1 MEIFENNNRL
11 QLDKKL
17 IIKMKNLL
25 ITIICL
31 ISINANSLEITL
43 NQGTVKPTPIAIT
56 SLQSANVSLENLGK
70 NISSVISDNLERS
83 GLFIPIDKK
92 AFIQSADSVSI
103 QPRFEDWKVL
113 KAQHLVTGRLESDGS
128 KISIEFRLFD
138 VFAQKQIVGKKYQ
151 TSKNNWRRVSH
162 IISDAIFQRVTGEG
176 GFFDTRIVYV
186 AETGPKDNRQKRLAI
201 MDQDQ
206 ANHRFLTDGSYL
218 VLTPRFS
225 PNSQKITYMSYVKAN
240 SPRVFIFDIETG
252 QQEIVGEFPGM
263 TFAPRFS
270 PDGRKIVMSY
280 SDPDVGNSEIYILDL
295 QTRTSKRITNNS
307 SIDVSG
313 SFSPDGE
320 KIVFNSDR
328 TGRRHLYTIQS
339 NGKNLK
345 RISREAGSYYTP
357 VWSPRGD
364 MIAFTKQEGGQFYI
378 GVMEIDGSNE
388 RMIAKSFHV
397 EGPTWSPNGRYL
409 MYFKEERSS
418 SDGSGGNSSLYSI
431 DLTGY
436 NERKII
442 TPLGGSDPAWS
453 PLMH

>member
-1 MEIFENNNRL
+1 M
-11 QLDKKL
+11 KKFL
-17 IIKMKNLL
+17 IILF
-25 ITIICL
+25 CL
-31 ISINANSLEITL
+31 TSLKTHSLEITL
-43 NQGTVKPTPIAIT
+43 SQGTVKPTPIAVT
-56 SLQSANVSLENLGK
+56 NLFSNNSTLDKLGK
-70 NISSVISDNLERS
+70 NIASVISDNLQRS
-83 GLFIPIDKK
+83 GLFIPINQK
-92 AFIQSADSVSI
+92 AFIQSSESLSD
-103 QPRFEDWKVL
+103 QPRFEDWKVI
-113 KAQHLVTGRLESDGS
+113 KAQHLVAGKIETNNN

-138 VFAQKQIVGKKYQ
+138 VFAQKQIVGKKYE
-151 TSKNNWRRVSH
+151 TSKNNWRRVAH
-162 IISDAIFQRVTGEG
+162 IISDAIFQRITGEG

-225 PNSQKITYMSYVKAN
+225 PNSQKITFMSYVKAN

-270 PDGRKIVMSY
+270 PDGKKIVMSY

-295 QTRTSKRITNNS
+295 QTRSTERITNNS
-307 SIDVSG
+307 GIDVSG
-313 SFSPDGE
+313 SFSPDG
-320 KIVFNSDR
+320 KNIVFNSDR
-328 TGRRHLYTIQS
+328 AGRRHIYIID
-339 NGKNLK
+339 NKGKNLR

-418 SDGSGGNSSLYSI
+418 SDGTGGESSLYSI

-436 NERKII
+436 TERKII

>member
-1 MEIFENNNRL
+1 
-11 QLDKKL
+11 
-17 IIKMKNLL
+17 MKY
-25 ITIICL
+25 L
-31 ISINANSLEITL
+31 ISLIFVLFSLKAQSLELTL
-43 NQGTVKPTPIAIT
+43 SQGTVKPTPIAIT
-56 SLQSANVSLENLGK
+56 NLFSSNTSLEKLGK

-83 GLFIPIDKK
+83 GLFIPIDQK
-92 AFIQSADSVSI
+92 AFIQTSESLSN
-103 QPRFEDWKVL
+103 QPRFEDWKII
-113 KAQHLVTGRLESDGS
+113 KAQHLVSGRIETDNNN
-128 KISIEFRLFD
+128 ISIEFRLFD
-138 VFAQKQIVGKKYQ
+138 VFAQKQIVGKKYE
-151 TSKNNWRRVSH
+151 TSKNNWRRVAH
-162 IISDAIFQRVTGEG
+162 IISDAIFQRITGEG

-225 PNSQKITYMSYVKAN
+225 PNSQKITFMSYVKNN

-270 PDGRKIVMSY
+270 PDGKKIVMSY

-295 QTRTSKRITNNS
+295 QTRTTKRITNNS

-313 SFSPDGE
+313 SFSPDGK

-328 TGRRHLYTIQS
+328 TGRRHLYVIDS

-378 GVMEIDGSNE
+378 GVMEINGSNE

-409 MYFKEERSS
+409 MYFKEERTS
-418 SDGSGGNSSLYSI
+418 SDGSGGESSLFSI

>member
-1 MEIFENNNRL
+1 MKYI
-11 QLDKKL
+11 L
-17 IIKMKNLL
+17 IILL
-25 ITIICL
+25 TFFALKIY
-31 ISINANSLEITL
+31 ALELTL
-43 NQGTVKPTPIAIT
+43 NQGTVKPTPIAVT
-56 SLQSANVSLENLGK
+56 DLFSNNSSLEKIGK

-92 AFIQSADSVSI
+92 AFIQSSESLSN
-103 QPRFEDWKVL
+103 QPRFEDWKVI
-113 KAQHLVTGRLESDGS
+113 KAQHLVAG
-128 KISIEFRLFD
+128 KIETNNENISVEFRLFD
-138 VFAQKQIVGKKYQ
+138 VFAQKQIVGKKYK
-151 TSKNNWRRVSH
+151 TSKKNWRRVAH
-162 IISDAIFQRVTGEG
+162 IISDAIFQRITGEG

-225 PNSQKITYMSYVKAN
+225 PNSQKITFMSYIKAN

-270 PDGRKIVMSY
+270 PDGSKIVMSY

-295 QTRTSKRITNNS
+295 PTRATKRITNNS

-313 SFSPDGE
+313 SFSPDGK

-328 TGRRHLYTIQS
+328 TGRRHLYVIDI

-345 RISREAGSYYTP
+345 RISRERRGSYYTP

-397 EGPTWSPNGRYL
+397 EGPTWAPNGRYL

-418 SDGSGGNSSLYSI
+418 ADGNGGESSLYSI

>member
-1 MEIFENNNRL
+1 MKYIFF
-11 QLDKKL
+11 
-17 IIKMKNLL
+17 II
-25 ITIICL
+25 IIL
-31 ISINANSLEITL
+31 SSLSVKGLELTL
-43 NQGTVKPTPIAIT
+43 SQGTVKPTPIAVT
-56 SLQSANVSLENLGK
+56 NLFSNDSSLEKLGV

-83 GLFIPIDKK
+83 GLFMPIDKK
-92 AFIQSADSVSI
+92 AFIQSSESLSN
-103 QPRFEDWKVL
+103 QPRFEDWKVI
-113 KAQHLVTGRLESDGS
+113 KAQHLVAGKIKSNNN

-138 VFAQKQIVGKKYQ
+138 VFAQKQIVGKKYE
-151 TSKNNWRRVSH
+151 TSKNNWRRVAH
-162 IISDAIFQRVTGEG
+162 IISDAVFQRITGEG

-186 AETGPKDNRQKRLAI
+186 AETGPKENRQKRLAI

-225 PNSQKITYMSYVKAN
+225 PNSQKITYMSYVKTN

-270 PDGRKIVMSY
+270 PDGKKIVMSY

-295 QTRTSKRITNNS
+295 QTRMTKRITNNS

-313 SFSPDGE
+313 SFSPDGK

-328 TGRRHLYTIQS
+328 TGRRHLYTIDS

-378 GVMEIDGSNE
+378 GVMETNGSNE

-409 MYFKEERSS
+409 MYFKEERTSA
-418 SDGSGGNSSLYSI
+418 DGSGGNSSLYSI

>member
-1 MEIFENNNRL
+1 MKYF
-11 QLDKKL
+11 L
-17 IIKMKNLL
+17 ILFTFLL
-25 ITIICL
+25 
-31 ISINANSLEITL
+31 SFKVSSLEITL

-56 SLQSANVSLENLGK
+56 NLFSDNNSLDKLGK
-70 NISSVISDNLERS
+70 NISIVISDNLERS
-83 GLFIPIDKK
+83 GLFIPIDQQ
-92 AFIQSADSVSI
+92 AFIQSTESLSN
-103 QPRFEDWKVL
+103 QPRFEDWKVI
-113 KAQHLVTGRLESDGS
+113 KAQHLVAGKIETKNNS
-128 KISIEFRLFD
+128 ISIEFRLFD
-138 VFAQKQIVGKKYQ
+138 VFAQKQIVGKKYE
-151 TSKNNWRRVSH
+151 TNKNNWRRVAH
-162 IISDAIFQRVTGEG
+162 IISDAIFQRITGEG

-225 PNSQKITYMSYVKAN
+225 PNSQKITYMSYVKKN

-270 PDGRKIVMSY
+270 PNGKKIVMSY
-280 SDPDVGNSEIYILDL
+280 SDPIVGNSEIYILDL
-295 QTRTSKRITNNS
+295 ETRSTKRITDNS

-313 SFSPDGE
+313 SFSPDGK
-320 KIVFNSDR
+320 KIIFNSDR
-328 TGRRHLYTIQS
+328 TGRRHLYIIET

-345 RISREAGSYYTP
+345 RISREKGSYYTP

-409 MYFKEERSS
+409 MYFKEERTSE
-418 SDGSGGNSSLYSI
+418 DGSGGDSSLYSI
-431 DLTGY
+431 DLTGN

>member
-1 MEIFENNNRL
+1 
-11 QLDKKL
+11 
-17 IIKMKNLL
+17 MKYFYLMLL
-25 ITIICL
+25 CML
-31 ISINANSLEITL
+31 SLKTYGLELTL
-43 NQGTVKPTPIAIT
+43 NQGTIKPTPIAVT
-56 SLQSANVSLENLGK
+56 DLFSNNNSLDKLGK
-70 NISSVISDNLERS
+70 NISMVISDNLERS
-83 GLFIPIDKK
+83 GLFIPIDHK
-92 AFIQSADSVSI
+92 AFIQSSESLSN
-103 QPRFEDWKVL
+103 QPRFEDWKVI
-113 KAQHLVTGRLESDGS
+113 KAQHLVAGKIDFIDDN
-128 KISIEFRLFD
+128 ISIEFRLFD
-138 VFAQKQIVGKKYQ
+138 VFAQKQIVGKKYE
-151 TSKNNWRRVSH
+151 TSKNNWRRVAH
-162 IISDAIFQRVTGEG
+162 IISDAIFQRITGEG

-186 AETGPKDNRQKRLAI
+186 AETGPKKNRQKRLAI

-225 PNSQKITYMSYVKAN
+225 PNSQKITYMSYVKKN

-270 PDGRKIVMSY
+270 PDGEKIVMSY
-280 SDPDVGNSEIYILDL
+280 SDPNVGNAEIYILDIN
-295 QTRTSKRITNNS
+295 TRITKRITNNS
-307 SIDVSG
+307 AIDVSG
-313 SFSPDGE
+313 SFSPDG
-320 KIVFNSDR
+320 KNIVFNSDR
-328 TGRRHLYTIQS
+328 TGRRHLYIIDN
-339 NGKNLK
+339 NGKNIK
-345 RISREAGSYYTP
+345 RISREKGSYYTP

-378 GVMEIDGSNE
+378 GVMDTDGSNE

-409 MYFKEERSS
+409 MYFKEERTSA
-418 SDGSGGNSSLYSI
+418 DGSGGESSLYSI

>member
-1 MEIFENNNRL
+1 
-11 QLDKKL
+11 
-17 IIKMKNLL
+17 MKYLL
-25 ITIICL
+25 VLFLTF
-31 ISINANSLEITL
+31 ISIKTYALELTL
-43 NQGTVKPTPIAIT
+43 SQGTVKPTPIAVT
-56 SLQSANVSLENLGK
+56 DLFSNNSSLEKIGK

-83 GLFIPIDKK
+83 GLFIPLDKK
-92 AFIQSADSVSI
+92 AFIQSSESLSD
-103 QPRFEDWKVL
+103 QPRFEDWKVI
-113 KAQHLVTGRLESDGS
+113 KAQHLVAG
-128 KISIEFRLFD
+128 KIETSNENISVEFRLFD
-138 VFAQKQIVGKKYQ
+138 VFAQKQIVGKKYK
-151 TSKNNWRRVSH
+151 TSKKNWRRVAH
-162 IISDAIFQRVTGEG
+162 IISDAIFQRITGEG

-225 PNSQKITYMSYVKAN
+225 PNSQKITFMSYIKAN

-270 PDGRKIVMSY
+270 PDGSKIVMSY

-295 QTRTSKRITNNS
+295 ATRATKRITNNS

-313 SFSPDGE
+313 SFSPDGK

-328 TGRRHLYTIQS
+328 TGRRHLYVIDV

-345 RISREAGSYYTP
+345 RISRERGSYYTP

-409 MYFKEERSS
+409 MYFKDERTSA
-418 SDGSGGNSSLYSI
+418 DGSGGDSSLYSI

>member
-1 MEIFENNNRL
+1 
-11 QLDKKL
+11 
-17 IIKMKNLL
+17 MK
-25 ITIICL
+25 CL
-31 ISINANSLEITL
+31 IFLLFLFYNYSAISLEVTL
-43 NQGTVKPTPIAIT
+43 TQGTIKPTPIAISNFFSNDNSST
-56 SLQSANVSLENLGK
+56 KVGK

-83 GLFIPIDKK
+83 GLFLSIDPKS
-92 AFIQSADSVSI
+92 FIQNEKSLSK
-103 QPRFEDWKVL
+103 QPRFEEWKII
-113 KAQHLVTGRLESDGS
+113 KAQHLISG
-128 KISIEFRLFD
+128 KISKKDEKISVEFRLYD
-138 VFAQKQIVGKKYQ
+138 VFTQKQLLGTKYE
-151 TSKNNWRRVSH
+151 TSEKNWRRVAH
-162 IISDAIFQRVTGEG
+162 IISDTVFERITGEG
-176 GFFDTRIVYV
+176 GYFDTRIVYV
-186 AETGPKDNRQKRLAI
+186 AETGPKENRQKRLAI

-225 PNSQKITYMSYVKAN
+225 PNSQKITYMSYVN
-240 SPRVFIFDIETG
+240 RNNPRVYIFDIETG

-270 PDGRKIVMSY
+270 PDGKKIVMSY
-280 SDPDVGNSEIYILDL
+280 SDPEIGNSEIYLLDL
-295 QTRTSKRITNNS
+295 ATRVSTRITNS
-307 SIDVSG
+307 SAIDVSA
-313 SFSPDGE
+313 SFSPDGK

-328 TGRRHLYTIQS
+328 SGRRHLYITELDGS
-339 NGKNLK
+339 NTK
-345 RISREAGSYYTP
+345 RISREVGSYYTP

-364 MIAFTKQEGGQFYI
+364 FIAFTKQQGGQFYI

-409 MYFKEERSS
+409 MYFKEERTSA
-418 SDGSGGNSSLYSI
+418 DGSGGESNLYSI

-442 TPLGGSDPAWS
+442 TPIGGSDPAWS

>member
-1 MEIFENNNRL
+1 MKYIT
-11 QLDKKL
+11 L
-17 IIKMKNLL
+17 ILLSL
-25 ITIICL
+25 ITFQT
-31 ISINANSLEITL
+31 SALELTL
-43 NQGTVKPTPIAIT
+43 NQGTVKPTPIAVT
-56 SLQSANVSLENLGK
+56 SLFSNNSSLDKLGK

-83 GLFIPIDKK
+83 GLFIPIDQN
-92 AFIQSADSVSI
+92 AFIQSTESLSS
-103 QPRFEDWKVL
+103 QPRFEDWKVI
-113 KAQHLVTGRLESDGS
+113 KAQHLVAGKIESNNS
-128 KISIEFRLFD
+128 NISIEFRLFD
-138 VFAQKQIVGKKYQ
+138 VFAQKQIVGKKYE
-151 TSKNNWRRVSH
+151 TSKKNWRRVAH
-162 IISDAIFQRVTGEG
+162 IISDAIYQRITGEG

-206 ANHRFLTDGSYL
+206 ANHSFLTDGSYL

-225 PNSQKITYMSYVKAN
+225 PNSQKITYMSYIKTN

-270 PDGRKIVMSY
+270 PDGKKIVMSY
-280 SDPDVGNSEIYILDL
+280 SDPNVGNSEIYILDL
-295 QTRTSKRITNNS
+295 QTRSSKRITNNS
-307 SIDVSG
+307 AIDVSG
-313 SFSPDGE
+313 SFSPDGKE
-320 KIVFNSDR
+320 IVFNSDR
-328 TGRRHLYTIQS
+328 TGRRHLYIIES

-409 MYFKEERSS
+409 MYFKEERTSA
-418 SDGSGGNSSLYSI
+418 DGSGGESSLYSI

>member
-1 MEIFENNNRL
+1 M
-11 QLDKKL
+11 KKFL
-17 IIKMKNLL
+17 IILF
-25 ITIICL
+25 CL
-31 ISINANSLEITL
+31 TSLKTHSLEITL
-43 NQGTVKPTPIAIT
+43 SQGTVKPTPIAVT
-56 SLQSANVSLENLGK
+56 NLFSNNSTLDKLGK
-70 NISSVISDNLERS
+70 NIASVISDNLQRS
-83 GLFIPIDKK
+83 GLFIPINQK
-92 AFIQSADSVSI
+92 AFIQSSESLSD
-103 QPRFEDWKVL
+103 QPRFEDWKVI
-113 KAQHLVTGRLESDGS
+113 KAQHLVSGKIETNNN

-138 VFAQKQIVGKKYQ
+138 VFAQKQIVGKKYE
-151 TSKNNWRRVSH
+151 TSKNNWRRVAH
-162 IISDAIFQRVTGEG
+162 IISDAIFQRITGEG

-225 PNSQKITYMSYVKAN
+225 PNSQKITFMSYVKAN

-270 PDGRKIVMSY
+270 PDGKKIVMSY

-295 QTRTSKRITNNS
+295 QTRSTERITNNS
-307 SIDVSG
+307 GIDVSG
-313 SFSPDGE
+313 SFSPDG
-320 KIVFNSDR
+320 KNIVFNSDR
-328 TGRRHLYTIQS
+328 AGRRHIYIID
-339 NGKNLK
+339 NKGKNLR

-418 SDGSGGNSSLYSI
+418 SDGTGGESSLYSI

-436 NERKII
+436 TERKII

-453 PLMH
+453 PLLH

>member
-1 MEIFENNNRL
+1 MRL
-11 QLDKKL
+11 SF
-17 IIKMKNLL
+17 LL
-25 ITIICL
+25 FTILFSFKVI
-31 ISINANSLEITL
+31 SLEVTL
-43 NQGTVKPTPIAIT
+43 TQGSVKPTPIAIT
-56 SLQSANVSLENLGK
+56 NLFSTSNDASKIGK

-83 GLFIPIDKK
+83 GLFSSISQK
-92 AFIQSADSVSI
+92 AFIQDDASLAS
-103 QPRFEDWKVL
+103 QPRFEDWKVI
-113 KAQHLVTGRLESDGS
+113 KAQHLVSGKIIKKQD
-128 KISIEFRLFD
+128 KISVEFRLFD
-138 VFAQKQIVGKKYQ
+138 VFAQKQLLGKKFE
-151 TSKNNWRRVSH
+151 TSEKNWRRVSH
-162 IISDAIFQRVTGEG
+162 IISDAVVERITGEG
-176 GFFDTRIVYV
+176 GYFDTRIVYV
-186 AETGPKDNRQKRLAI
+186 AETGPKKNKQKRLAI

-225 PNSQKITYMSYVKAN
+225 PNSQKITYMSYLKKN
-240 SPRVFIFDIETG
+240 NPRVFLFDIETG

-270 PDGRKIVMSY
+270 PDGKKIVMSY
-280 SDPDVGNSEIYILDL
+280 SDPDIGNSEIYLLDL
-295 QTRTSKRITNNS
+295 ATRVSTRLTNNS
-307 SIDVSG
+307 AIDVSA
-313 SFSPDGE
+313 SFSPDGK

-328 TGRRHLYTIQS
+328 SGRRHLYITSI
-339 NGKNLK
+339 NDKNPK

-364 MIAFTKQEGGQFYI
+364 FIAFTKTQGGQFYI

-388 RMIAKSFHV
+388 RMIAKAFHV

-409 MYFKEERSS
+409 MYFKEERTAE
-418 SDGSGGNSSLYSI
+418 DGSGGNSSLYSI
-431 DLTGY
+431 DITGY

>member
-1 MEIFENNNRL
+1 MKFIFL
-11 QLDKKL
+11 F
-17 IIKMKNLL
+17 LL
-25 ITIICL
+25 FL
-31 ISINANSLEITL
+31 FLSFKVLSLEVTL
-43 NQGTVKPTPIAIT
+43 TQGSVKPTPIAVT
-56 SLQSANVSLENLGK
+56 NFFSSNNLESKIGK
-70 NISSVISDNLERS
+70 NISQVISDNLERS
-83 GLFIPIDKK
+83 GLFLSIDRKS
-92 AFIQSADSVSI
+92 FIQTNESLST
-103 QPRFEDWKVL
+103 QPRFEDWKVI
-113 KAQHLVTGRLESDGS
+113 KAQHLISGKIIKKNN
-128 KISIEFRLFD
+128 KISVEFRLYD
-138 VFAQKQIVGKKYQ
+138 VFLQKQLLGKKYETTEQ
-151 TSKNNWRRVSH
+151 NWRRVSH
-162 IISDAIFQRVTGEG
+162 IISDAVFEIITGEG
-176 GFFDTRIVYV
+176 GYFDTRIVYV
-186 AETGPKDNRQKRLAI
+186 AETGPKDNKQKRLAI

-225 PNSQKITYMSYVKAN
+225 PNSQKITYMSYVN
-240 SPRVFIFDIETG
+240 RNNPRVFIFDIETG

-270 PDGRKIVMSY
+270 PNGKKIVMSY
-280 SDPDVGNSEIYILDL
+280 SDPEIGNSEIYLLDL
-295 QTRTSKRITNNS
+295 TTRISKRVTNNS
-307 SIDVSG
+307 SIDVSA
-313 SFSPDGE
+313 SFSPDGK

-328 TGRRHLYTIQS
+328 SGRRHLYITDLD
-339 NGKNLK
+339 GKKVK

-364 MIAFTKQEGGQFYI
+364 YISFTKQQGGQFYI
-378 GVMEIDGSNE
+378 GVMESDGSNE

-409 MYFKEERSS
+409 MYFKEERTA
-418 SDGSGGNSSLYSI
+418 SDGSGGESSLYSI

>member
-1 MEIFENNNRL
+1 
-11 QLDKKL
+11 
-17 IIKMKNLL
+17 MKYLL
-25 ITIICL
+25 ILFLTF
-31 ISINANSLEITL
+31 ISIKTYALELTL
-43 NQGTVKPTPIAIT
+43 SQGTVKPTPIAVT
-56 SLQSANVSLENLGK
+56 DLFSNNSSLEKIGK

-83 GLFIPIDKK
+83 GLFIPLDKK
-92 AFIQSADSVSI
+92 AFIQSSESLSN
-103 QPRFEDWKVL
+103 QPRFEDWKVI
-113 KAQHLVTGRLESDGS
+113 KAQHLVAG
-128 KISIEFRLFD
+128 KIETNNENISVEFRLFD
-138 VFAQKQIVGKKYQ
+138 VFAQKQIVGKKYK
-151 TSKNNWRRVSH
+151 TSKKNWRRVAH
-162 IISDAIFQRVTGEG
+162 IISDAIFQRITGEG

-225 PNSQKITYMSYVKAN
+225 PNSQKITFMSYIKAN

-270 PDGRKIVMSY
+270 PDGSKIVMSY

-295 QTRTSKRITNNS
+295 PTRATKRITNNS

-313 SFSPDGE
+313 SFSPDGK

-328 TGRRHLYTIQS
+328 TGRRHLYVIDV

-345 RISREAGSYYTP
+345 RISRERGSYYTP

-409 MYFKEERSS
+409 MYFKDERTSA
-418 SDGSGGNSSLYSI
+418 DGSGGDSSLYSI

>member
-1 MEIFENNNRL
+1 MKYSLILIFC
-11 QLDKKL
+11 
-17 IIKMKNLL
+17 IISLK
-25 ITIICL
+25 IH
-31 ISINANSLEITL
+31 SLELTL
-43 NQGTVKPTPIAIT
+43 SQGTVKPTPIAVT
-56 SLQSANVSLENLGK
+56 NLFSNNNSLDSLGK
-70 NISSVISDNLERS
+70 NISLVISDNLERS

-92 AFIQSADSVSI
+92 AFIQSSESLSS
-103 QPRFEDWKVL
+103 QPRFEDWKVI
-113 KAQHLVTGRLESDGS
+113 KAQHLVSGKIESNNNN
-128 KISIEFRLFD
+128 ISIEFRLFD
-138 VFAQKQIVGKKYQ
+138 VFAQKQIVGKKYE
-151 TSKNNWRRVSH
+151 TSKNNWRRVAH
-162 IISDAIFQRVTGEG
+162 IISDAIYQRITGEG

-240 SPRVFIFDIETG
+240 IPRVFIFDIETG

-270 PDGRKIVMSY
+270 PDGKKIVMSY
-280 SDPDVGNSEIYILDL
+280 SDPDVGNAEIYILDL
-295 QTRTSKRITNNS
+295 QTRSSKRITDNS

-313 SFSPDGE
+313 SFSPDG
-320 KIVFNSDR
+320 KKLVFNSDR
-328 TGRRHLYTIQS
+328 TGRRHLYIIES

-345 RISREAGSYYTP
+345 RISRERGSYYTP

-409 MYFKEERSS
+409 MYFMEERTS